1 MIKKLLS
8 RRLAIYARDMLE
20 IMLIIIIALLAIGLA
35 FVIGRKAG
43 GTQKSAADRPD
54 EALTGLK
61 AQLELLAQQSAI
73 NQTQMADQMRN
84 QEALLSKR
92 LEDSLGNMSERLS
105 QNLTKQTQSTH
116 ENLKS
121 LAERL
126 AVIDAASQQITTL
139 TTQVSSLQNIL
150 SNKTERGAFG
160 EVQLENLVRD
170 VLPPNAY
177 EFQHQLSNGKRAD
190 CVLRLPNPPG
200 DIVIDAKFPLE
211 AWLALQKATSDTEKT
226 AARKALGIAVKGH
239 VKDIQEKYIIAGE
252 TAESACLFLP
262 SEAVYAEL
270 HANMQS
276 IVEESYKARVWIVS
290 PTTMMATLNTV
301 RAILRDA
308 RMREQTALIQAEII
322 KLIEDVVRLDKRV
335 ESLGRHFG
343 QAQKDVDDIRTSTG
357 KITKRGERIGEFDVI
372 EDASDKMDLLS

>member
-1 MIKKLLS
+1 MTDI
-8 RRLAIYARDMLE
+8 I
-20 IMLIIIIALLAIGLA
+20 LIILLLIIACLITFLITKKGGAKLASDA
-35 FVIGRKAG
+35 
-43 GTQKSAADRPD
+43 TQTAQTD
-54 EALTGLK
+54 ESFTGLK
-61 AQLELLAQQSAI
+61 AQLEMLAQQSAAS
-73 NQTQMADQMRN
+73 QSQMAEQLRN
-84 QEALLSKR
+84 QEAHLSKR
-92 LEDSLGNMSERLS
+92 LDAQLGSMSERLS
-105 QNLTKQTQSTH
+105 QNLQKQTQNTH
-116 ENLKS
+116 DNLKS

-126 AVIDAASQQITTL
+126 AVIDAANQQITTL

-177 EFQHQLSNGKRAD
+177 LFQHQLSNGKRAD

-211 AWLALQKATSDTEKT
+211 AWQQLQDASNEVDKAL
-226 AARKALGIAVKGH
+226 ARKALGIAVKGH
-239 VKDIQEKYIIAGE
+239 VKDIQDKYIIAGE

-270 HANMQS
+270 HANMQG
-276 IVEESYKARVWIVS
+276 IIEDSYRARVWIVS

-322 KLIEDVVRLDKRV
+322 TLIEDVARLDKRV
-335 ESLGRHFG
+335 ENLGKHFG
-343 QAQKDVDDIRTSTG
+343 QAQKDIDDIQKSTG
-357 KITKRGERIGEFDVI
+357 KITKRGKRIGEFDVI
-372 EDASDKMDLLS
+372 EDRSDKPDLLP

>member
-1 MIKKLLS
+1 
-8 RRLAIYARDMLE
+8 
-20 IMLIIIIALLAIGLA
+20 MLIIIIALLAIGLA

-43 GTQKSAADRPD
+43 GTQKSEADRPD

-211 AWLALQKATSDTEKT
+211 AWLALQNATSEAEKT